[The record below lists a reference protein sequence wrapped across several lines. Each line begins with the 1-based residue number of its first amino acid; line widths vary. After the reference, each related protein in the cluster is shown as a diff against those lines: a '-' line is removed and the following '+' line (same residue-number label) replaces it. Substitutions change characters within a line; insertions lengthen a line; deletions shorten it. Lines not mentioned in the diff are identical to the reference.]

1 MYIGKNI
8 RCNAILPGG
17 VETSMGATLE
27 TEKLDAFALSRI
39 TPAMSLMPP
48 MMPAKEIAQMA
59 LFLVSDEASHV
70 NGALIPVDAG
80 LRAI

>member
-1 MYIGKNI
+1 
-8 RCNAILPGG
+8 
-17 VETSMGATLE
+17 MGATLE
-27 TEKLDAFALSRI
+27 NDKLDPFAMSRI
-39 TPAMSLMPP
+39 SPAWALMPP

-59 LFLVSDEASHV
+59 LFLVSDEATHV